1 MAIGER
7 SALAAERL
15 AIEHQVQRR
24 EFRVHLRR
32 DRESQSHLPRYIRA
46 TRHALED
53 KLVFLLLEQLVP
65 AVISFKQPPHAVARL
80 MGAPVRPIYGRERG
94 MTALSFAI
102 HRPFT
107 DVDLNDP
114 SAKHGLGRTFC
125 GD

>member
-80 MGAPVRPIYGRERG
+80 MGD
-94 MTALSFAI
+94 
-102 HRPFT
+102 PFKART
-107 DVDLNDP
+107 DGL
-114 SAKHGLGRTFC
+114 KHLFGSNPFHVTGTKVTRR
-125 GD
+125 